1 MEVKLIMEEQTQIDS
16 TQDNS
21 ESAEEQKQSL
31 RDQISNALIGDDNT
45 DEKVEETK
53 EEEQPAEESEEQAED
68 SDEQE
73 EVQQEEAKE
82 LEALKAPQ
90 HWPKDFSEQFDSWQP
105 EVQHLFKERYDA
117 MESDYTKKTQG
128 LAKYKKRNEA
138 LDEIYGPFKDDFQ
151 RAGMDEVAATRQ
163 LLAAHKYLRED
174 PQQALKWLAKSYG
187 VDLTAVNDDTATE
200 DEYADPQIKS
210 LQQQVAQLSGFIQNQ
225 QTQQQNMQQQST
237 QSLIDQFAA
246 EKDESGNVKYPHF
259 EAVRNRMGALINS
272 NDAKD
277 LPTAYDMAVYADPKL
292 RQEMLDNYA
301 TKKTQ
306 QTVKTDAVKKA
317 KKAQR
322 STVRGSA
329 TPAVEAVSSGMSVR
343 ETIDL
348 TLKQLAKGA

>member
-1 MEVKLIMEEQTQIDS
+1 MEEQTQIDS

-174 PQQALKWLAKSYG
+174 PKQALKWLAQSYG